1 MGSELNPNFELL
13 LQPVRFAGMV
23 QIYRRGGQTTFSD
36 TYRAIGK
43 SPSLWASH
51 VDVLE
56 RAGLLETKKSFIGK
70 KLRSEQLLT
79 PRGRKAFEDYI
90 ALVNAIA
97 SSLKPLE
104 ALHAAVDASGRRA
117 EVA

>member
-1 MGSELNPNFELL
+1 MSGIDKLDSDFEPLH
-13 LQPVRFAGMV
+13 QPVRFAGMV
-23 QIYRRGGQTTFSD
+23 YIYLRGGQTTFAD

-56 RAGLLETKKSFIGK
+56 RAGLLETKKSFVGK

-97 SSLKPLE
+97 STIKPRE
-104 ALHAAVDASGRRA
+104 ATA
-117 EVA
+117 